1 MAGAYAAAEGMAGA
15 VAVVEAVGWLEE
27 VFAESARAAL
37 DRCKARINLYVGDV
51 KGVNPS
57 DPKNVLGLYPVDQN
71 GTQG

>member
-15 VAVVEAVGWLEE
+15 VAVVEAVVRLEE
-27 VFAESARAAL
+27 EFAESARAAL
-37 DRCKARINLYVGDV
+37 DRYKARINLYVGDV